1 MRILR
6 KDMFM
11 GQESLRTRLKN
22 FIKVEG
28 IRQKHIA
35 NQIDISESLLS
46 RFKNELVELDDYDSE
61 HLSDYLL
68 YKGY

>member
-1 MRILR
+1 
-6 KDMFM
+6 M
-11 GQESLRTRLKN
+11 GQESLRARLRN

-46 RFKNELVELDDYDSE
+46 RFKNELTELDDYDS
-61 HLSDYLL
+61 
-68 YKGY
+68 

>member
-1 MRILR
+1 MNQDDLR
-6 KDMFM
+6 K
-11 GQESLRTRLKN
+11 RLKN
-22 FIKVEG
+22 YIETEG
-28 IRQKHIA
+28 VRQKHIA

-68 YKGY
+68 SKGY

>member
-1 MRILR
+1 MDQGNLR
-6 KDMFM
+6 N
-11 GQESLRTRLKN
+11 RLKT

-46 RFKNELVELDDYDSE
+46 RFKNELTELDDYDSE
-61 HLSDYLL
+61 HLNDYLVS
-68 YKGY
+68 KGY

>member
-1 MRILR
+1 
-6 KDMFM
+6 M
-11 GQESLRTRLKN
+11 GQESLRARLRN

-46 RFKNELVELDDYDSE
+46 RFKNELTELDDYDSE
-61 HLSDYLL
+61 HLNDYLL
-68 YKGY
+68 SKGY

>member
-1 MRILR
+1 
-6 KDMFM
+6 M
-11 GQESLRTRLKN
+11 GQESLRARLRN

-46 RFKNELVELDDYDSE
+46 RFKNELTELDDYDFE
-61 HLSDYLL
+61 HLNDYLL
-68 YKGY
+68 SKGY

>member
-1 MRILR
+1 
-6 KDMFM
+6 M
-11 GQESLRTRLKN
+11 GQESLRARLRN

-46 RFKNELVELDDYDSE
+46 RFKNELTELDDYDSE

-68 YKGY
+68 SKGY

>member
-1 MRILR
+1 
-6 KDMFM
+6 M
-11 GQESLRTRLKN
+11 GQKSLRARLKN

-46 RFKNELVELDDYDSE
+46 RFKNELTELDDYDSE
-61 HLSDYLL
+61 HLNDYLL
-68 YKGY
+68 SKGY